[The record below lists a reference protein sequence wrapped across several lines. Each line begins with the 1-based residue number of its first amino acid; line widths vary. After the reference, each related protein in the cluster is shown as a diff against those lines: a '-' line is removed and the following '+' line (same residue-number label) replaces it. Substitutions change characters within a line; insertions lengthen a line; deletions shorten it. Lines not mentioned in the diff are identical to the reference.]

1 LLGSLVGHANH
12 VRFRAAAALSSAD
25 PGEATAGLRG
35 QLETMASASGATPH
49 WRTLAVEGPRQI
61 RGLRGPEWF
70 EWSATVAVDGGF
82 DLTEETPLGAEHECW
97 AAAITETAPHRLWH
111 GAA

>member
-1 LLGSLVGHANH
+1 VGHANH

-35 QLETMASASGATPH
+35 QLITMASASGATPD
-49 WRTLAVEGPRQI
+49 WPTMAVEGPRRV

-82 DLTEETPLGAEHECW
+82 DLTEETPLGAEVGERW
-97 AAAITETAPHRLWH
+97 AETITETAPHRLWH

>member
-1 LLGSLVGHANH
+1 M
-12 VRFRAAAALSSAD
+12 
-25 PGEATAGLRG
+25 ATTGLRG
-35 QLETMASASGATPH
+35 QLTTMASASGAIPDWPTM
-49 WRTLAVEGPRQI
+49 AVEGPHRI

-82 DLTEETPLGAEHECW
+82 DLTEETPLGDGHDCW
-97 AAAITETAPHRLWH
+97 SAAITETAPHRLWH